1 MVLAFKV
8 DFFYLNLGGIK
19 MAKKEGFVKQIT
31 SRDVDFAKWYTDV
44 CLKAELCDYSSVKGC
59 MVVRPLGTALW
70 EGIQNIVDTHLKATG
85 HQNVLMP
92 MLIPEH
98 LLLKEAEHVEGFAP
112 EVAWVTAGGDS
123 PLQERLAVRP
133 TSEVMFCEHFK
144 KIIHSHRD
152 LPVLYNQWVSVMRWE
167 KTTRPFLRTTEFFWH
182 EGHTCHVDYE
192 DADKEALM
200 ILDMYVD
207 VCENV
212 LAIPVVSGVKS
223 ESEKFA
229 GADKTYTNETLMY
242 DGKALQI
249 TTSHHLGDNFGK
261 AFEITYADKNGQEQF
276 VNTTSWAI
284 TTRAIGGLIMVHS
297 DDRGLVLPPRIAPT
311 QVAIIPIAQHKE
323 GVLDKAY
330 DLRDQ
335 LKEKVTVMVDAT
347 DKQPGWKFSEAEMKG
362 YPVRIEIGPK
372 DIEAGEVVVVRR
384 DTLEKITMALDENL
398 TDNIDNLL
406 NQIHDDMLNK
416 ARERQNAKTRIAH
429 SKEEF
434 AELVKDGGFVIAPWS
449 GDAEVEDQIKEET
462 GASSRCLS
470 FEYIDA
476 DLTGVKDLW
485 NGKDAKY
492 MMHWAR
498 AY

>member
-1 MVLAFKV
+1 
-8 DFFYLNLGGIK
+8 
-19 MAKKEGFVKQIT
+19 MAKKDLGFVKEIT
-31 SRDVDFAKWYTDV
+31 SRDEDFAQWYTDI

-59 MVVRPLGTALW
+59 MIVRPTGTALW
-70 EGIQNIVDTHLKATG
+70 ENITKVVDAFLKETG

-92 MLIPEH
+92 MLIPES

-133 TSEVMFCEHFK
+133 TSEVLFCEHFK
-144 KIIHSHRD
+144 KIIHSYRD
-152 LPVLYNQWVSVMRWE
+152 LPVLYNQWVSVVRWE

-182 EGHTCHVDYE
+182 EGHTCHEDYA
-192 DADKEALM
+192 DADREARM
-200 ILDMYVD
+200 ILDKYVD
-207 VCENV
+207 ICENT

-261 AFEITYADKNGQEQF
+261 AFEISFLDREGKEQY

-284 TTRAIGGLIMVHS
+284 TTRAIGGIIMVHS

-311 QVAIIPIAQHKE
+311 QIIIIPIAQHKE
-323 GVLDKAY
+323 GVLDQVY
-330 DLRDQ
+330 ELRDQ
-335 LKEKVTVMVDAT
+335 LKKAFSVVVDSS
-347 DKQPGWKFSEAEMKG
+347 DKKPGWKFSEAEMKG
-362 YPVRIEIGPK
+362 YPVRIEMGPK
-372 DIEAGEVVVVRR
+372 DIEAKEVVVVRR
-384 DTLEKITMALDENL
+384 DTLEKTKMKLDEHLNENL
-398 TDNIDNLL
+398 QNLL
-406 NQIHDDMLNK
+406 DAIHDDMFNRAK
-416 ARERQNAKTRIAH
+416 ERQDKKTRVAH

-434 AELVKDGGFVIAPWS
+434 AEMIAEGGFVLAPWS
-449 GDAEVEDQIKEET
+449 GDEETEKHIKEET
-462 GASSRCLS
+462 GATSRCWS
-470 FEYIDA
+470 FEHMED
-476 DLTGVKDLW
+476 DLAGMKDLW
-485 NGKDAKY
+485 DGKDAKY